1 MENTGKILWT
11 DMTVDNADEI
21 RDFYSAVIGWKS
33 EEIEMNKG
41 EYYDFSMYSE
51 DPTSPT
57 AGICNQKGPNKGLP
71 TGWIVYFGV
80 TDIKKSINRAMEFG
94 GEILTEVRE
103 MPGYGL
109 YCFLK
114 DPNGHPFAIFQTTVS

>member
-1 MENTGKILWT
+1 
-11 DMTVDNADEI
+11 MTVDNADEI

-103 MPGYGL
+103 MPLRPLLLHEGSQRTSVCNFSDHSKL
-109 YCFLK
+109 
-114 DPNGHPFAIFQTTVS
+114 I